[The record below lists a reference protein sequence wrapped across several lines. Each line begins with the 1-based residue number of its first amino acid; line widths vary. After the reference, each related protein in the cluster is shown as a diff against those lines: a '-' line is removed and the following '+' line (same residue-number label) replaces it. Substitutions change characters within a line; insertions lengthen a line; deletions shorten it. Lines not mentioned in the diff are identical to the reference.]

1 MRDTMPPPHPRQ
13 HTQGGDA
20 PAHVRVCAAERT
32 HHCTAAQAWHTGHRA
47 AARTAAAGQ
56 RHRTSTA
63 ASAGTPAQRQGDF
76 KRTLS
81 ELNTYAIIMQ
91 SFRRFSMQLRCVSSK
106 TKVLFIILIF
116 YRLSVF
122 NALRPV
128 CCEMDTVLAK

>member
-1 MRDTMPPPHPRQ
+1 MPPPYPRQ
-13 HTQGGDA
+13 HTRWGYMHLQSCL
-20 PAHVRVCAAERT
+20 PPAERT
-32 HHCTAAQAWHTGHRA
+32 HRCSAAWTRHTGHRA